1 MLQYISCYF
10 PECRVCWQAHCSRSE
25 SVLDRK
31 YAYWVATCAAFHLHC
46 VLIFWGG
53 PFNLIL
59 YVGLAA
65 LSALSERN
73 AYIGGLM
80 IIAAVEVNQGRFQPV
95 RPHWNASRVSLFP
108 SLQSVISRW
117 VTVKNVRHYMH
128 MHTVKKKYSENNG
141 RVDGTKHKWTNTA
154 KSSTTEIKKP

>member
-10 PECRVCWQAHCSRSE
+10 PEYRVCWQAHCSRSE

-65 LSALSERN
+65 LSALSERS

-80 IIAAVEVNQGRFQPV
+80 IIATVEVNQGRFQPV
-95 RPHWNASRVSLFP
+95 RPHWNSLSVPFPPVCHFTVS
-108 SLQSVISRW
+108 
-117 VTVKNVRHYMH
+117 
-128 MHTVKKKYSENNG
+128 YSQT
-141 RVDGTKHKWTNTA
+141 RPTLRAYARRKRIPKTMDGWKWTNTA
-154 KSSTTEIKKP
+154 KSRTTEIKKTQRGFLRGEI